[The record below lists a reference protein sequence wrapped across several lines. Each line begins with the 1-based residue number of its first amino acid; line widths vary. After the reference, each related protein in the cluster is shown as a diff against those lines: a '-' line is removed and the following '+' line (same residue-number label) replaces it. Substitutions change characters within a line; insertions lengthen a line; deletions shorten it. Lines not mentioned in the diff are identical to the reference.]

1 MIKILSNVF
10 VTIMLLEDLNVILKV
25 AEFRSITAAA
35 ESLDMRTA
43 TASAAIK
50 RVERALGVELFIRT
64 TRHLRLSVA
73 GEKYIPHCEQ
83 ALEILDLARQNVKDN
98 LDIIDGEL
106 RISVPSDLG
115 RNLVLPWLDE
125 FMQAHTGVSVKLHIS
140 DSNIDFYRDPV
151 DIALRYG
158 SPIDVNLYGF
168 KICNVPRVICA
179 TKEYIE
185 NYGLP
190 KHPNDLITHN
200 GLLYQLHN
208 IIHDVWEFSHLGESI
223 KIKMQSNRAS
233 NDAELVRR
241 WCASGKGIAA
251 KSSLDMSHDLLSEQV
266 IALLSE
272 FIPKPTELWLICPS
286 RQTITPAIRLLREHL
301 KIKCA
306 DVFTQLIDKGIFT
319 KADID

>member
-1 MIKILSNVF
+1 
-10 VTIMLLEDLNVILKV
+10 MLLEDLNVILKV

-50 RVERALGVELFIRT
+50 RVERSLGVELFIRT

-83 ALEILDLARQNVKDN
+83 ALQMLALAKQNVKDN

-115 RNLVLPWLDE
+115 RHLILPWLDE
-125 FMQAHTGVSVKLHIS
+125 FMQVHTGVSVKLHIS

-158 SPIDVNLYGF
+158 SPNDANLYGF
-168 KICNVPRVICA
+168 KICNVPRVVCA
-179 TKEYIE
+179 TPQYLATHGIP
-185 NYGLP
+185 L
-190 KHPNDLITHN
+190 HPNDLTTHN
-200 GLLYQLHN
+200 GLLYQLHD
-208 IIHDVWEFSHLGESI
+208 IIYDVWEFSHQGESI
-223 KIKMQSNRAS
+223 KVKMQSNRAS

-241 WCASGKGIAA
+241 WCVSGKGIVA
-251 KSSLDMSHDLLSEQV
+251 KSCLDMSHDLLSEQV
-266 IALLSE
+266 VPVLSNFE
-272 FIPKPTELWLICPS
+272 AKSTELWLICPS
-286 RQTITPAIRLLREHL
+286 RQTITPAVRLLREHL
-301 KIKCA
+301 RIKCA
-306 DVFTQLIDKGIFT
+306 EVLAKLDNIGVIAKQ
-319 KADID
+319 